1 MELRLNGGDLCR
13 EGNQN
18 ALDLLRFLCAVLQD
32 ASVCLHD
39 GLRLHKDCCARGGD
53 IVDDAVHFAAV
64 FTFDRDDIPAVSHG
78 NDALLQIFGG
88 VHVADHSFQTVA
100 DAVFSGVDLLAQ
112 LIQCARSRVSHGI
125 RCQNGAGDLL
135 LQAGLRGQRVEQ
147 VVCRQRFVIRG
158 TVPAAQ
164 ILEVAECPCYHQKL
178 SHREDTA
185 LDSAGHQLADT
196 LHTAEPGRTVFD
208 EQAVDGVRLFQ
219 RIADLV
225 RVALGLQRQHLRF
238 GLPADT
244 ALGCTGNDLIKL
256 KCF

>member
-1 MELRLNGGDLCR
+1 M
-13 EGNQN
+13 
-18 ALDLLRFLCAVLQD
+18 
-32 ASVCLHD
+32 
-39 GLRLHKDCCARGGD
+39 
-53 IVDDAVHFAAV
+53 
-64 FTFDRDDIPAVSHG
+64 
-78 NDALLQIFGG
+78 QIFGG

-100 DAVFSGVDLLAQ
+100 DAIFSGVNLLAQ
-112 LIQCARSRVSHGI
+112 LIQRAGSRVSHGI

-135 LQAGLRGQRVEQ
+135 LQAGLRGQRVKQ
-147 VVCRQRFVIRG
+147 VVCRQRLVIRG

-164 ILEVAECPCYHQKL
+164 ILEVTECARHHQQF

-208 EQAVDGVRLFQ
+208 EQAVDGICLFQ

-238 GLPADT
+238 GLPADA
-244 ALGCTGNDLIKL
+244 ALGCAGNDLIKL